1 VARHEGRPSGDV
13 YAWSVRQPL
22 PEVPVPLQAPDPDAI
37 VNLQA
42 AFADAF
48 ERGRYGRWIDYT
60 QPPIAGLADDDRAW
74 VVEQARQRG

>member
-1 VARHEGRPSGDV
+1 M